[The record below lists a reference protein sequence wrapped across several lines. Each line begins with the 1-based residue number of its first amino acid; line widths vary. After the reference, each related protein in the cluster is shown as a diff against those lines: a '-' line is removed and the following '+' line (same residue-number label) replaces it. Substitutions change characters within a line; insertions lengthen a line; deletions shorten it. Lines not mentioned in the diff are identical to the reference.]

1 MTATLAADGA
11 IKCLIVSGVNITR
24 LPERAPGEQPE
35 RDYAALSAVL
45 DADIVD
51 NENFLEVGGR
61 WAGLVNRT
69 MGEKW
74 GVAAAAVAR
83 ARARGVQ
90 AILAM
95 NDDIGVP
102 LGVLLQLTRT
112 RIPYVMIGQH
122 MMGRRPEFFLRRLHM
137 YGAYSQILSLAE
149 EETRFI
155 HEHYGV
161 PKDLLTTIYW
171 YTDHRFYSPQ
181 PDVPVKRQV
190 CSAGMTSRD
199 YRTLIEATRGLD
211 VDVKI
216 EAHSAWFN
224 NGVNFTPDM
233 LHERFEVC
241 SYGTSLAL
249 RQLYAESMIV
259 AVPLQDVPFIAGYS
273 TLLEGMA
280 MGKPVVASRIKLIGD
295 FIRDGW
301 NGFLVRPGDPG
312 HMRERIQFL
321 LDNPDEARR
330 IGENAR
336 RTIEE
341 RFTLDHFRTN
351 VVGQLKAAV
360 LNAAAARGRRHPV
373 GA

>member
-1 MTATLAADGA
+1 MPATLAADKA

-35 RDYAALSAVL
+35 RDYAALSASF
-45 DADIVD
+45 DAAIVD
-51 NENFLEVGGR
+51 SENYRDAGGH
-61 WAGLVNRT
+61 WARLVDRT
-69 MGEKW
+69 MGQKW
-74 GVAAAAVAR
+74 GVAAAAVER
-83 ARARGVQ
+83 ARELGVE

-102 LGVLLQLTRT
+102 LGVLLQVTRT

-137 YGAYSQILSLAE
+137 YGAYSQILALAE
-149 EETRFI
+149 DQTRFV
-155 HEHYGV
+155 HEQYGV
-161 PKDLLTTIYW
+161 PLERLTTIYW
-171 YTDHRFYSPQ
+171 YTDHHFYSPL
-181 PDVPVKRQV
+181 PHVPVKRQV

-211 VDVKI
+211 VQVKI

-224 NGVNFTPDM
+224 NGVNFTPEM
-233 LHERFEVC
+233 LHDRFEVC
-241 SYGTSLAL
+241 SYGTSRAL
-249 RQLYAESMIV
+249 RDLYAESAIV
-259 AVPLQDVPFIAGYS
+259 ALPLQDVPFIAGYS

-280 MGKPVVASRIKLIGD
+280 MGKPVVATRIKLIGD
-295 FIRDGW
+295 FIKDGW
-301 NGFLVRPGDPG
+301 NGFLVRPGDPE

-321 LDNPDEARR
+321 LDNPDEAQR

-341 RFTLDHFRTN
+341 RFTLDHFRAS
-351 VVGQLKAAV
+351 VVGQVSAAV
-360 LNAAAARGRRHPV
+360 RNAATPKGSHHPV
-373 GA
+373 GV